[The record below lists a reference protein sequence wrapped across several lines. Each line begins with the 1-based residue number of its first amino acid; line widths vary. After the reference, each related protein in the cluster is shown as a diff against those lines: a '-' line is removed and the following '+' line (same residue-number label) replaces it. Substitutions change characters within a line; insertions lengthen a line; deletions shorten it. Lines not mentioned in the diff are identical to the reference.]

1 MKARRRPLRHAPAA
15 DGSNR
20 RARAAALAVVAA
32 WMAGMWPLS
41 GVAAPSC
48 SPAAGRIASVQ
59 GSVEVSDDAGSL
71 WRPAVLNEPVC
82 IGALVRVGA
91 NSRALLALA
100 NDSILRLDELT
111 TLQMRAPVEDE
122 TSLVALV
129 RGIIQ
134 FFSRQPRG
142 LQVST
147 PYVNASVEGTEF
159 LVRVDSDRTAVSV
172 FEGTVAMRNDQGEV
186 KLTSGESGQAEPA
199 QAPART
205 LIARPRDAVQ
215 WAIHYPDVLDALAD
229 RSGRGAASLPPA
241 VQEAVALFHR
251 GDVSGA
257 LARLTPAAGETVA
270 ADETAVRAAYR
281 AGILLSVGRVEEART
296 ALDAARAAAA
306 PDDGLADALSAIISL
321 SQNDRATALAEAR
334 RATDRGPQ
342 QAAPQIALSYA
353 LQADFQ
359 LEAARDALLKAVA
372 VEPDN
377 ALAWARLAELWLA
390 LGDIR
395 EARAAAER
403 AEALAPDVERVQTVR
418 GFTALAEIRTR
429 AARAAFERAIVLD
442 PASPLPR
449 FGLGL
454 AKIRDGAL
462 EAGRADIEVAVGLD
476 AERSLLRS
484 YLGKAYFE
492 ERRSPLAGRQYDI
505 AKEMDPA
512 DPTPWFYG
520 ALLKQSE
527 NRPVEALSDLEN
539 SIRLN
544 DNRAVYRSRALLDSD
559 RAARQAGLA
568 RIYNDLG
575 FAQLGQNEASKS
587 LALDPA
593 SASAHRFLS
602 DTYSGTQ
609 RREIARVSELLQ
621 AQLLQDINI
630 SPVQPSLS
638 DKRLNITGPAGPTRP
653 GLNEFNSLFER
664 NQARLDLTGEA
675 GSHSTFANEA
685 VVSGIYDR
693 FSVSAGQFH
702 YQTDGFRRNA
712 DITHNVY
719 NVFAQA
725 ALSPEVNVQGEFRK
739 RSSRE
744 GNLRITFDPE
754 VYFADDTRDFSE
766 EMGRV
771 GLRVS
776 PSASTDI
783 IASVITDDQRENVL
797 GAEVNGE
804 IWQGESAIL
813 TRGQAWNVIA
823 GAGGYRQDQEIEFDF
838 FPDKFDLDAD
848 QASVFA
854 YGNVELPSDFVWTVG
869 LTYDDFEQANLH
881 HQKVSPKFGLQ
892 WEIADGLGLRL
903 AAFRTLK
910 PALLADRTIQPTQ
923 VAGFNQFFDD
933 AEGSTAWHYGIGL
946 DARLGE
952 GLYAGFEY
960 SHRSIDE
967 QIYDL
972 TTERLTSDDREED
985 TARLYLYW
993 TPHRFWALSAQ
1004 VVYDV
1009 YDGGQGA
1016 DSFVLTQVDTLS
1028 APLSVRFFHPSGFF
1042 STLTTTPVYQ
1052 DSNGNFDAE
1061 EGSDTF
1067 MLVDAAIGY
1076 RFPKRR
1082 GQVSFEV
1089 TNLFNAG
1096 FKYQDDT
1103 YRTFGNESS
1112 VSPYSPERAFIGRL
1126 TLNF

>member
-1 MKARRRPLRHAPAA
+1 MKARRRLLRRPPAA
-15 DGSNR
+15 VGSNHGP
-20 RARAAALAVVAA
+20 RAAAFGLVTACMTAMGAVSAHAA
-32 WMAGMWPLS
+32 EKCM
-41 GVAAPSC
+41 
-48 SPAAGRIASVQ
+48 PAAGRIASVE
-59 GSVEVSDDAGSL
+59 GSVEVSIDAGSI
-71 WRPAVLNEPVC
+71 WRPAVLNELVC
-82 IGALVRVGA
+82 VGALVRVGA
-91 NSRALLALA
+91 NSRALVALA
-100 NDSILRLDELT
+100 NESILRLNEHTILR
-111 TLQMRAPVEDE
+111 MMAPVKTE
-122 TSLVALV
+122 TWLVALV
-129 RGIIQ
+129 RGVIQ

-159 LVRVDSDRTAVSV
+159 LVKVDSDRTAVSV
-172 FEGTVAMRNDQGEV
+172 FEGVVAMTNDQGQV

-205 LIARPRDAVQ
+205 ILARPRDAVQ
-215 WAIHYPDVLDALAD
+215 WAIHYPDVLDGLAD
-229 RSGRGAASLPPA
+229 RSGRSARSLPLA
-241 VQEAVALFHR
+241 VQEAIALFHR
-251 GDVSGA
+251 GDISGA

-270 ADETAVRAAYR
+270 ADEAALRAVYRAA
-281 AGILLSVGRVEEART
+281 ILLSVGRVTDART
-296 ALDAARAAAA
+296 ALDAARAEA
-306 PDDGLADALSAIISL
+306 PTDDGLADALAAIISV
-321 SQNDRATALAEAR
+321 SQNDRAAALTEAR
-334 RATDRGPQ
+334 RATEAGPR

-353 LQADFQ
+353 LQASFE

-390 LGDIR
+390 LGNVR
-395 EARAAAER
+395 EARRAADR
-403 AEALAPDVERVQTVR
+403 AEALSPDVERVQTVR
-418 GFTALAEIRTR
+418 GFAALAEIRTR
-429 AARAAFERAIVLD
+429 AARAAFERAITLD
-442 PASPLPR
+442 PGSPLPR

-462 EAGRADIEVAVGLD
+462 EDGRADIEVAVGLD
-476 AERSLLRS
+476 SERSLLRS
-484 YLGKAYFE
+484 YLGKAYYE
-492 ERRSPLAGRQYDI
+492 ERREPLAGRQYKI

-512 DPTPWFYG
+512 DPTPWFYS
-520 ALLKQSE
+520 ALLMQSE
-527 NRPVEALSDLEN
+527 NRPVEALSELEN

-559 RAARQAGLA
+559 RASRQAGLA

-575 FAQLGQNEASKS
+575 FAQLGQNEASRS

-593 SASAHRFLS
+593 SPSAHRFLA
-602 DTYSGTQ
+602 DTYSGVQ

-630 SPVQPSLS
+630 NPVQPSMNAR
-638 DKRLNITGPAGPTRP
+638 RLNITAPAGPTRP

-664 NQARLDLTGEA
+664 NQVRLDVTGEA
-675 GSHSTFANEA
+675 GNHSTYGNEA
-685 VVSGIYDR
+685 VVSGIYDQ
-693 FSVSAGQFH
+693 FSLSAGQLH
-702 YQTDGFRRNA
+702 YSTDGFRRNA
-712 DITHNVY
+712 DITHNIY

-725 ALSPEVNVQGEFRK
+725 ALSPEVNVQGEYRR
-739 RSSRE
+739 RSTRE

-754 VYFADDTRDFSE
+754 VYFADDTRDLHE
-766 EMGRV
+766 DMGRV

-776 PSASTDI
+776 PTASTDI

-797 GAEVNGE
+797 GARVDGQ
-804 IWQGESAIL
+804 IWQGESALL

-823 GAGGYRQDQEIEFDF
+823 GAGGYRQDQDVKFDF

-854 YGNVELPSDFVWTVG
+854 YGNLELPTDFVWTAG
-869 LTYDDFEQANLH
+869 LAYDDFEQANLH
-881 HQKVSPKFGLQ
+881 HQKVSPKLGLQ
-892 WEIADGLGLRL
+892 WGINEWLDLRL
-903 AAFRTLK
+903 AVFHTLK

-923 VAGFNQFFDD
+923 VAGFNQFYDD
-933 AEGSTAWHYGIGL
+933 TEGTTAWNYGIGL
-946 DARLGE
+946 DAHVAN
-952 GLYAGFEY
+952 GLYVGLEY
-960 SHRSIDE
+960 RHRSIDE

-985 TARLYLYW
+985 TARVYAYW
-993 TPHRFWALSAQ
+993 TPHRFWAFSAE

-1016 DSFVLTQVDTLS
+1016 NSFVLTQVDTLS
-1028 APLSVRFFHPSGFF
+1028 APVSVRFFHPSGFF

-1052 DSNGNFDAE
+1052 DSNGNFDDE

-1067 MLVDAAIGY
+1067 VLVDAAIGY

-1089 TNLFNAG
+1089 TNLFNSG

-1103 YRTFGNESS
+1103 YRTFGNEST